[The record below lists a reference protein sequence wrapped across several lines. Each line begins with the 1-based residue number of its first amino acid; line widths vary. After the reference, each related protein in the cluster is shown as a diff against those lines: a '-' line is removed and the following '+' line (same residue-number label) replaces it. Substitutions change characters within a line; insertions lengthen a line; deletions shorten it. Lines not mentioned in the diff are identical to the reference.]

1 LDDNN
6 FNENNSGNLNNEKNA
21 PLSNLKPLFFIFMS
35 LTIVF
40 ILYQIIGGSMT
51 FLFMG
56 EDQQLSEENLNL
68 TRIIMSFAQFMFILA
83 PAIILVMLHGDNV
96 KETFRLKMPKVP
108 VLIFAILG
116 ILIIQPFLQMFL
128 YYQNELIFS
137 LPFGQEVLNQLK
149 ELFDMLESTTEK
161 LVIAKSFPEFLLIVF
176 VIAITPAICE
186 EFLFR
191 GLVFKNLEKVIPAS
205 KSIFFAGLLFALFH
219 FHPFNIIPLTIL
231 GIFLTFIVY
240 HSGSIYTAVICHF
253 LNNFISAAAVYIYGS
268 EVLDSEKM
276 NGDEQIQFVILGIFS
291 LLVFFVI
298 ILMIKKYSVINSN
311 SDKDKFNKL
320 NDSISVNLPASDE

>member
-1 LDDNN
+1 MDDNN
-6 FNENNSGNLNNEKNA
+6 FNENNSGNFEHEKKA

-83 PAIILVMLHGDNV
+83 PAVILVMLHGDKV
-96 KETFRLKMPKVP
+96 RETFRLKMPKVP

-116 ILIIQPFLQMFL
+116 ILIIQPFLQVFL

-253 LNNFISAAAVYIYGS
+253 LNNFISATAVYIYGS

-276 NGDEQIQFVILGIFS
+276 TGDEQIQFVILGIFS

-311 SDKDKFNKL
+311 SDKDNFNKL

>member
-1 LDDNN
+1 MDDNN